1 MSSSNPKSDR
11 ASRMHANEISIEI
24 ALVQKLIAAQS
35 PQWSGLQVIREVLA
49 EH

>member
-1 MSSSNPKSDR
+1 
-11 ASRMHANEISIEI
+11 MHANEISIEI